1 MLVPHFMAFRA
12 LVDAIDGVPPT
23 EPVARVTDSGD
34 PVRAN
39 YVLTY
44 PPKVPG
50 LNDDRWTAQQR
61 FSSKARLRFDVR
73 PVATDPDSV
82 LLFTDRILSAV
93 IGARLVVPGRV
104 CDPLSLV
111 EGVEEGK
118 TQYDRTARLYYVDF
132 TVETTSRETTT

>member
-1 MLVPHFMAFRA
+1 MLVPHFTAFRA
-12 LVDAIDGVPPT
+12 LVDGIAGVPPT
-23 EPVARVTDSGD
+23 EPVARVTESGE

-44 PPKVPG
+44 PPKLPG
-50 LNDDRWTAQQR
+50 LDDERWTARQR

-93 IGARLVVPGRV
+93 IGTRLVVPGRV
-104 CDPLSLV
+104 CDPLTLV
-111 EGVEEGK
+111 TGVEEGK

-132 TVETTSRETTT
+132 TLETVSREAS